1 MPRLGT
7 ALQAAQAS
15 KTNPSGGSPG
25 FQWSCERDQFEL
37 RSRTGVCW
45 GAVGAEALLAREGDP
60 TLNWDVGCAVWDVG
74 CGIWGVGCGIWNLEF
89 GIWDVIWNLGCG
101 IWNPECGIWNLGSG
115 IWNLESG
122 KAGDSP
128 EGQQGSLPHS
138 QRISQGFIWL
148 LLESVIICCHLLETR
163 MAAAPS
169 DTLQLTAASAPKTP
183 APRGFTKTKQPI

>member
-7 ALQAAQAS
+7 ALQTAQAS

-74 CGIWGVGCGIWNLEF
+74 CGIW
-89 GIWDVIWNLGCG
+89 NLGSG
-101 IWNPECGIWNLGSG
+101 MWNVGSGIWNLGSG
-115 IWNLESG
+115 
-122 KAGDSP
+122 
-128 EGQQGSLPHS
+128 
-138 QRISQGFIWL
+138 
-148 LLESVIICCHLLETR
+148 
-163 MAAAPS
+163 M
-169 DTLQLTAASAPKTP
+169 
-183 APRGFTKTKQPI
+183 

>member
-1 MPRLGT
+1 M
-7 ALQAAQAS
+7 
-15 KTNPSGGSPG
+15 
-25 FQWSCERDQFEL
+25 
-37 RSRTGVCW
+37 
-45 GAVGAEALLAREGDP
+45 
-60 TLNWDVGCAVWDVG
+60 WD
-74 CGIWGVGCGIWNLEF
+74 LES
-89 GIWDVIWNLGCG
+89 GIWDLGCDLESG
-101 IWNPECGIWNLGSG
+101 MWDLESRMWDLGSG
-115 IWNLESG
+115 IWDLESG